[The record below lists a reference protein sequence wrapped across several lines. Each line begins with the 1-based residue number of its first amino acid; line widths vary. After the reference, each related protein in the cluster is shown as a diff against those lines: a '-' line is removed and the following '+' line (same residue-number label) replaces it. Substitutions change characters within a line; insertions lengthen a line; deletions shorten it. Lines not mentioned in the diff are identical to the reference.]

1 MNNRRQLEHA
11 VGDMPAFATSMPYGS
26 SGISPFYNQPDLD
39 RPDPAENLIR
49 AFKQQ
54 QAQPVLAMGLG
65 CFQETK
71 QTEEQKS
78 MKRIVKVFVVDP
90 DQRVPAEQSL
100 LAQSEEQFTD
110 KTDQEL
116 FFDLDIRDSLAK
128 HNEARVKIIDKQATA
143 RSGRDVFLEPIKIR
157 DLKMQVVQIAQF

>member
-1 MNNRRQLEHA
+1 
-11 VGDMPAFATSMPYGS
+11 
-26 SGISPFYNQPDLD
+26 
-39 RPDPAENLIR
+39 
-49 AFKQQ
+49 
-54 QAQPVLAMGLG
+54 
-65 CFQETK
+65 
-71 QTEEQKS
+71 